1 MLTNGTEI
9 AVKKLYDLRGL
20 DDVQFRNEFS
30 NLMRVQH
37 KNIVRFIGYCNE
49 ARHELMEVN
58 GEDVLCKMIYKVLCF
73 EYLPRGSLENYLHGE
88 YGGNLRTLSNYLTH
102 VNKKKSNPYIS
113 RIFFATLTEESGGLD
128 WCTRYKI
135 IMGICEGLSYLHG
148 GLEEP
153 ILHLDLKPANILLDN
168 NMVPKIA
175 DFGVSRP
182 FDGSHTHTTK
192 VCVGSE

>member
-20 DDVQFRNEFS
+20 DDVQFSNEFS

-88 YGGNLRTLSNYLTH
+88 YGGNLRTLSNYLTC
-102 VNKKKSNPYIS
+102 KKK
-113 RIFFATLTEESGGLD
+113 
-128 WCTRYKI
+128 K
-135 IMGICEGLSYLHG
+135 
-148 GLEEP
+148 
-153 ILHLDLKPANILLDN
+153 
-168 NMVPKIA
+168 
-175 DFGVSRP
+175 
-182 FDGSHTHTTK
+182 
-192 VCVGSE
+192 

>member
-20 DDVQFRNEFS
+20 DDVQFSNEFS

-88 YGGNLRTLSNYLTH
+88 YGGNLRTLSNYLTCKQ
-102 VNKKKSNPYIS
+102 KKVI
-113 RIFFATLTEESGGLD
+113 LTFQEYFLP
-128 WCTRYKI
+128 
-135 IMGICEGLSYLHG
+135 L
-148 GLEEP
+148 
-153 ILHLDLKPANILLDN
+153 
-168 NMVPKIA
+168 
-175 DFGVSRP
+175 
-182 FDGSHTHTTK
+182 
-192 VCVGSE
+192 